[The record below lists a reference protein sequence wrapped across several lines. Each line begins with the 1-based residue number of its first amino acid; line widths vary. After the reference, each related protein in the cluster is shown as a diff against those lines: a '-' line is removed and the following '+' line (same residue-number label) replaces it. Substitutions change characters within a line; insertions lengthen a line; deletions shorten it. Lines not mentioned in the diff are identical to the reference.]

1 MQLSFNQKVGFG
13 FGVIIL
19 LLLASGLSSLYTLW
33 TIERSTKRV
42 SEVAAPILKESNEVQ
57 IQLLKLAKLSS
68 LAFNA
73 PDPESI
79 VEYRK
84 GFDTG
89 AERFEGMQQDLSQL
103 VAGSPVLQEKFDIMK
118 SNFDQYQSAV
128 NAMFDAKLGVLEAE
142 QRTEVKANELL
153 EHVDAVSTALAEIM
167 DPYEPIRGY
176 DKEMALVTGAVIA
189 ADDKKLGIIKTMDE
203 VRSSNNIDRL
213 QEAEGDFIF
222 VLNDSRNLF
231 DSAARVFKDID
242 TNGLTEAAYEKYD
255 ELQQALEAK
264 PGLADY
270 RIDMLEQIEIA
281 KTQLVTADKAV
292 STSISQLDGILEAS
306 DAQFSAL
313 QSDAFSRLDMGYKIS
328 LGMLIVLIVL
338 ATQNF
343 NSMRQAIRKKMLD
356 LSKLNQ
362 VGSSLA
368 AAQSQTTALE
378 EVLQVMNEKIGVSQG
393 SVYLTDD
400 SRKLKLK
407 ACYPPKAIEEGREA
421 AKFALGQG
429 VLGKVAETKKVVFVP
444 NTATDK
450 SFEQQDGHSPKAL
463 LCVPLVDKDILVG
476 VINLSGEVK
485 NVVFADSDYEF
496 VSSVSSSLVTTIK
509 SLRMREVIEE
519 QNRNLEKKVE
529 ERTAALAQK
538 NRDIASMMTNMHQGL
553 FTIMQGGL
561 IHPEYA
567 TYLENI
573 FETKRIAER
582 NFSDLLFADTLMS
595 VDAVDQC
602 VTAVDAI
609 VGEDEMMFDFNSHCL
624 LKELVIKMA
633 DGREKILELEWDP
646 IIGDGTIEKL
656 MVTVRDVTELRAL
669 EREAEGQK
677 RELEIIG
684 QILAIDARKFKDFI
698 NTSVNYMAEC
708 RELIEQHTT
717 KDLSVIASLF
727 RNMHTVK
734 GNARTY
740 GLTYIA
746 AVVHAVESTYD
757 EMRKNEE
764 ASWDQ
769 ALLLREL
776 SGAEAIV
783 GKYLLVNDEKLGR
796 GGASSSG
803 LSLDPERL
811 AGWINRIQAMTSDE
825 LTPPV
830 KGVVSEAY
838 KMLMSFDTKP
848 LSNAIQPVVDSVE
861 SLAAQL
867 QKPVPLVDIDDGDYM
882 VKSEAHGM
890 LNDVFMHIFRNCI
903 DHGIEK
909 PEERMAKGKPERGSI
924 RLDSIPGDGFVTLAV
939 RDDGRGIAINRI
951 YKMAVEKGIY
961 SESDPRPTASQIAN
975 LIFDSGFSTAEAVT
989 DVSGRGVGMD
999 AVKSFLE
1006 KAGGGIDVVLDAGD
1020 DNADFRSF
1028 AINVRLP
1035 EKFYVVA
1042 PLFAKS
1048 A

>member
-1 MQLSFNQKVGFG
+1 MQLSFNQKVGLG
-13 FGVIIL
+13 FAIIIL

-33 TIERSTKRV
+33 TIEGSTTRV
-42 SEVAAPILKESNEVQ
+42 NEEAVPILKESNRVQ

-73 PDPESI
+73 PDPEKI
-79 VEYRK
+79 GEYRVSFQAGVEK
-84 GFDTG
+84 FD
-89 AERFEGMQQDLSQL
+89 GMQKNLQ
-103 VAGSPVLQEKFDIMK
+103 VLAASTPTTQEKFETMK
-118 SNFDQYQSAV
+118 ANFDQYLGSV
-128 NAMFDAKLGVLEAE
+128 NGMFDAKLELLAAE
-142 QRTEVKANELL
+142 QRTNDKANELL
-153 EHVDAVSTALAEIM
+153 DYVDEVGTVLSDIM
-167 DPYEPIRGY
+167 YPVTPIHGH
-176 DKEMALVTGAVIA
+176 DKDMEMVIGSLTS
-189 ADDKKLGIIKTMDE
+189 ADDKKLGIVKTIDEIK
-203 VRSSNNIDRL
+203 RSNDPARL
-213 QEAEGDFIF
+213 GEADGDFLF
-222 VLNDSRNLF
+222 VLNDSKNLF
-231 DSAARVFKDID
+231 DVGARVFKEFDED
-242 TNGLTEAAYEKYD
+242 GLVDQAYEKYD
-255 ELQQALEAK
+255 ELQAAIQAKPGIADHRLEVLKQSDIAKAALEA
-264 PGLADY
+264 
-270 RIDMLEQIEIA
+270 
-281 KTQLVTADKAV
+281 ADKAV
-292 STSISQLDGILEAS
+292 STAITTLDGMLEAS
-306 DAQFSAL
+306 DTQFNTL
-313 QSDAFSRLDMGYKIS
+313 QSDVFSRLALGFKTSI
-328 LGMLIVLIVL
+328 GMLIVLILL
-338 ATQNF
+338 AAQNF
-343 NSMRQAIRKKMLD
+343 NSMRLAIRKKMID
-356 LSKLNQ
+356 LAKLNK
-362 VGSSLA
+362 VGSNLA
-368 AAQSQTTALE
+368 AAQSQSAALE
-378 EVLQVMNEKIGVSQG
+378 EVLQCMNEKIGVNQG
-393 SVYLTDD
+393 SVFLTDET
-400 SRKLKLK
+400 RKLKLK
-407 ACYPPKAIEEGREA
+407 ACFPPKAIKEGQEA

-429 VLGKVAETKKVVFVP
+429 VLGKVAETKQVVFVP
-444 NTATDK
+444 NTANEK
-450 SFEQQDGHSPKAL
+450 SFEQKEGDAPKAL
-463 LCVPLVDKDILVG
+463 LCVPLVDKDMLVG

-538 NRDIASMMTNMHQGL
+538 NRDIASMMSNMHQGL
-553 FTIMQGGL
+553 FTIIHGGL

-567 TYLENI
+567 TYLEAI

-582 NFSDLLFADTLMS
+582 NFSDLLFGNSTLS

-609 VGEDEMMFDFNSHCL
+609 VGEDEMMYDFNSHCL
-624 LKELVIKMA
+624 LKELVIKME
-633 DGREKILELEWDP
+633 DGREKILETDWDP
-646 IIGDGTIEKL
+646 ITADGTIEKL

-684 QILAIDARKFKDFI
+684 QILAIESRKFKEFVD
-698 NTSVNYMAEC
+698 TSVKYMAEC
-708 RELIEQHTT
+708 RSLIEANQT

-734 GNARTY
+734 GNSRTY

-764 ASWDQ
+764 APWDQ
-769 ALLLREL
+769 TQLLNEL
-776 SGAEAIV
+776 ADAEAV
-783 GKYLLVNDEKLGR
+783 VAKYRMVNDEKLGH
-796 GGASSSG
+796 GGSSSSG

-811 AGWINRIQAMTSDE
+811 TGWINRIQSMTSDD

-848 LSNAIQPVVDSVE
+848 LSNAIEPVVDSVE

-867 QKPVPLVDIDDGDYM
+867 GKEVPLIDIDDGDYM
-882 VKSEAHGM
+882 IKSEAHGM
-890 LNDVFMHIFRNCI
+890 LNDVFMHIFRNSI

-909 PEERMAKGKPERGSI
+909 PEERKAKGKPEKGTI
-924 RLDSIPGDGFVTLAV
+924 RLDSIPGDGFVTLKV

-951 YKMAVEKGIY
+951 YKMAIEKGIY
-961 SESDPRPTASQIAN
+961 KAEDPKPTPTEIAN
-975 LIFDSGFSTAEAVT
+975 LIFASGFSTADAVT

-1020 DNADFRSF
+1020 ANADFRSF
-1028 AINVRLP
+1028 SIDIRLP
-1035 EKFYVVA
+1035 EKFYVVV
-1042 PLFAKS
+1042 PIFAKS